1 MAAVRPL
8 RLKTEVVLRDE
19 NVSATNLPVV
29 RVWVDNGVYHLDGS
43 YDYLVP
49 QSLSALVSVGV
60 RIEVPFNSRNVE
72 AIVLERLPE
81 SQSARLKYIV
91 KVISPVPVATAM
103 TLSLIAAVSKRW
115 AAHPYDVIRSAIP
128 PRAAT
133 VEKEVFEPSRAK
145 AKNSK
150 PSRSYLQL
158 PPFAQESAIIAEHMR
173 VCSKDGR
180 ILVIVPES
188 RFVDQICNAYP
199 GAISIDASLDRT
211 TRYRNFL
218 KAVHG
223 SANIFVGTRSA
234 IFVPIPGL
242 TRIVV
247 ADEGSENSYERR
259 SPGWNVR
266 DVAILRSQIEKVS
279 LDFIGYSP
287 SSEISRLIELKWIT
301 YSAERH
307 KVTVQNFQQSTS
319 ELLPGRIISEV
330 RKALKK
336 GPVLFIAARKGY
348 SQALSCARCRNV
360 AQCECG
366 GRLFKS
372 SPNLKPECALC
383 GIKHDLWTCTWCQG
397 VTPFLIGRGSARFAQ
412 EIGAAFPGSQITVS
426 EGDHILDKYEK
437 NDGIVIATPGSMP
450 IAQNGYSA
458 VIILEG
464 DSYFSQSDIRSQER
478 TRELFFSC
486 GGLLSKDGSLLLVI
500 VNENPIIGALSSWKP
515 SLLAQRE
522 LRERQEVLLPPYVRA
537 LSLDIA
543 SSEINQLI
551 RGLEIAR
558 DEKRLPVGARILGP
572 IELKASLSR
581 VLIMAPIDEG
591 EALITF
597 IHEYQRR
604 RSAAKKTLATLRID
618 PYSLTR

>member
-1 MAAVRPL
+1 MQPL
-8 RLKTEVVLRDE
+8 RLKTEVVSRND
-19 NVSATNLPVV
+19 NVSAADLPVV

-49 QSLSALVSVGV
+49 ESLSALISIGV
-60 RIEVPFNSRNVE
+60 RIEVPFNSRTVE

-81 SQSARLKYIV
+81 SQSTALKYIV
-91 KVISPVPVATAM
+91 KVISPIPVATEM
-103 TLSLIAAVSKRW
+103 TLSLIGAVSKRW

-128 PRAAT
+128 PRAASI
-133 VEKEVFEPSRAK
+133 EKELFEPSRAK
-145 AKNSK
+145 IKISK
-150 PSRSYLQL
+150 PSRNYLQL
-158 PPFAQESAIIAEHMR
+158 PPFAQESSIIAEHLR
-173 VCSKDGR
+173 VCSRDGR
-180 ILVIVPES
+180 VLVIVPES
-188 RFVDQICNAYP
+188 RFVDQICNLYP
-199 GAISIDASLDRT
+199 GAISIDSSLDRT

-223 SANIFVGTRSA
+223 SADVFVGTRSA
-234 IFVPIPGL
+234 IFAPIPGL

-301 YSAERH
+301 YSAVRH
-307 KVTVQNFQQSTS
+307 KVSVQNYQQSTS

-330 RKALKK
+330 RKALQK
-336 GPVLFIAARKGY
+336 GPVLFIASRKGY

-372 SPNLKPECALC
+372 SPNSKPECALC
-383 GIKHDLWTCTWCQG
+383 GIVQDPWSCTWCQG

-412 EIGAAFPGSQITVS
+412 EIGSAFPGNQITVS
-426 EGDHILDKYEK
+426 EGEHILQLYEK
-437 NDGIVIATPGSMP
+437 SDGIVIATPGSMP
-450 IAQNGYSA
+450 LATSGYSA

-464 DSYFSQSDIRSQER
+464 DSYFAQSDIRSQER

-500 VNENPIIGALSSWKP
+500 ANENSIIGALSSWKP

-543 SSEINQLI
+543 SAEVNQLI

-558 DEKRLPVGARILGP
+558 DEKRLPIDSRILGP
-572 IELKASLSR
+572 IELKGSLSR

-604 RSAAKKTLATLRID
+604 RSAARKTLATLRID